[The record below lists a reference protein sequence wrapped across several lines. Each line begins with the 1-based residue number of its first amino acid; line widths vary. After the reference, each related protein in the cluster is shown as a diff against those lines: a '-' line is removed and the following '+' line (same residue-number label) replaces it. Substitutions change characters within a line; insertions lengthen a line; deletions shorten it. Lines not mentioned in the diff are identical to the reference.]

1 MKLFFKK
8 MFLKY
13 IKKPPLLLKSLA
25 YQIITQKI
33 KVTVLLK
40 EMLKVLQEKRG
51 NWAQQ
56 TKPQATTLISLWLV
70 HVS

>member
-13 IKKPPLLLKSLA
+13 IYKKTLLLLKSLA

-33 KVTVLLK
+33 KITVLLK
-40 EMLKVLQEKRG
+40 EMLKVLQEKRV

-56 TKPQATTLISLWLV
+56 TKPQATTLISLWFCG
-70 HVS
+70 

>member
-13 IKKPPLLLKSLA
+13 IKKQLLLLKSLA

-33 KVTVLLK
+33 KITVLLQETLKFCEKK
-40 EMLKVLQEKRG
+40 EPIGHDKQNHK
-51 NWAQQ
+51 QQ
-56 TKPQATTLISLWLV
+56 R
-70 HVS
+70 